1 MKKPKKSRATAKRK
15 AAKKAPR
22 ARRQAA
28 AADHAHA
35 GDGVDGCD
43 LDFNETDATPDE
55 ALPQARGGVAAVG
68 RRARGMRAFV

>member
-28 AADHAHA
+28 AAEHAHA

-43 LDFNETDATPDE
+43 LDFNKDTTPDE
-55 ALPQARGGVAAVG
+55 ALPPARGGVAAVG